1 MIFILKNIYIKMN
14 KEKIRLTESQL
25 NYLVQESIKNVL
37 MENDIDEAWWD
48 KLAFGTKKAKDG
60 VVDGTKN
67 VGKAI
72 GKGVEN
78 VGKAIN
84 KGVEK
89 VGKAYNDFSDS
100 MEAKKQKMNDYSK
113 LKDNERAAGKNMK
126 SVDRLIA
133 DIQKFLD
140 LDILNNVS
148 FGKKAQQQ
156 AATFMKTLNALK
168 NSGFKAQQTTHRTKA
183 NAMMGESLDSKI
195 DRILAETIEQYT
207 K

>member
-1 MIFILKNIYIKMN
+1 MN

-25 NYLVQESIKNVL
+25 NSLVQESIKNVL
-37 MENDIDEAWWD
+37 MENGIDEEWWD

-72 GKGVEN
+72 GKGV
-78 VGKAIN
+78 K
-84 KGVEK
+84 K
-89 VGKAYNDFSDS
+89 VGDAIGDGAKKVSKAYNDFSNS
-100 MEAKKQKMNDYSK
+100 MEKKKQKMNDYSK

-126 SVDRLIA
+126 SVDRLMA

-156 AATFMKTLNALK
+156 ATTLMKTLSALK
-168 NSGFKAQQTTHRTKA
+168 NSGFKAQQTAHRTSA

-195 DRILAETIEQYT
+195 DRILAETIEEYT